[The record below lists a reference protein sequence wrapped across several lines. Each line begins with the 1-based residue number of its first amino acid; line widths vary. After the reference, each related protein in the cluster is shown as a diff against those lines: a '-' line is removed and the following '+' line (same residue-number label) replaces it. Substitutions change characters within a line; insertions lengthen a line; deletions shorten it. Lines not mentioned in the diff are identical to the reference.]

1 MGITIFASLIMYLA
15 GVLLVSMVLCFTEA
29 SYGYGES
36 MYGESGYGES
46 GKAFIIPGTEPRV
59 TPGFYK
65 QKYMQPV
72 YIHSYI
78 PAHHDQHTSPVQY
91 VTVAPNSGYH
101 HGSSL
106 NSHDYTAAL
115 ARQGYS
121 VAPIVS
127 HDNNVAPVV
136 SLDNTASLDSQ
147 ELGVAPVV
155 VSHDIAAAV
164 DSQEHS
170 VAPVVVS
177 HDIAAAV
184 DSHGHT
190 VAPVVVSH
198 DLTAAV
204 ESHGHTVAPVVVS
217 HDITAAVD
225 NQGHSV
231 APVISYDST
240 AAHGSHGHG
249 HTVAPVVSYGST
261 ATHGHNVAPV
271 INHDYSGVYQLV
283 RSAPVKLTPSHEH
296 GSSPSRHITYY

>member
-101 HGSSL
+101 HASSL
-106 NSHDYTAAL
+106 DSHDYAAAL
-115 ARQGYS
+115 A
-121 VAPIVS
+121 
-127 HDNNVAPVV
+127 
-136 SLDNTASLDSQ
+136 SQ
-147 ELGVAPVV
+147 EHSVAPVV
-155 VSHDIAAAV
+155 VSHDITAAV

-177 HDIAAAV
+177 HDITAAV
-184 DSHGHT
+184 DGQEHT

-204 ESHGHTVAPVVVS
+204 DNQGHTVAPVV
-217 HDITAAVD
+217 
-225 NQGHSV
+225 
-231 APVISYDST
+231 SYDST

-249 HTVAPVVSYGST
+249 HGVAPVVGYGST

-283 RSAPVKLTPSHEH
+283 RSAPIKLTPSHEH

>member
-91 VTVAPNSGYH
+91 VTVAPKSGYH
-101 HGSSL
+101 HASSL
-106 NSHDYTAAL
+106 NSHDYAAAL

-121 VAPIVS
+121 VTPIVS
-127 HDNNVAPVV
+127 HDNNVATVV
-136 SLDNTASLDSQ
+136 SLDNTAAL
-147 ELGVAPVV
+147 
-155 VSHDIAAAV
+155 

-177 HDIAAAV
+177 HDITAAV
-184 DSHGHT
+184 DSQGHT
-190 VAPVVVSH
+190 
-198 DLTAAV
+198 
-204 ESHGHTVAPVVVS
+204 
-217 HDITAAVD
+217 I
-225 NQGHSV
+225 
-231 APVISYDST
+231 
-240 AAHGSHGHG
+240 
-249 HTVAPVVSYGST
+249 APVVSYGST

>member
-91 VTVAPNSGYH
+91 VTVAPKSGYH
-101 HGSSL
+101 HASSL
-106 NSHDYTAAL
+106 NSHDYAAAL

-127 HDNNVAPVV
+127 HDNNVSPVV
-136 SLDNTASLDSQ
+136 SLDNTAAL
-147 ELGVAPVV
+147 
-155 VSHDIAAAV
+155 

-177 HDIAAAV
+177 HDITAAV
-184 DSHGHT
+184 D
-190 VAPVVVSH
+190 
-198 DLTAAV
+198 
-204 ESHGHTVAPVVVS
+204 SHGHTVAPVVVS

-225 NQGHSV
+225 NQGHTV
-231 APVISYDST
+231 APVVSYDST

-249 HTVAPVVSYGST
+249 HTVAPVVTYGST

-283 RSAPVKLTPSHEH
+283 RAAPVKLTPSHEH